1 MTSVLFYLHLNLLFS
16 ICLWTGTRLS
26 ECWTVFSRG
35 PPCGFNFVIV
45 VPSPALDKNVVWQ
58 RISKRSR
65 MFWNVMLFTSLGNFL
80 QDFLIYI
87 FRGTSSLSRRLFL
100 SLSVSSS
107 GIVFILLVNG
117 RKLSH
122 LFFLPTNFS
131 FQFLTMAFTFFF
143 VSSSTWLNHVVL
155 GYLTDASFKF

>member
-1 MTSVLFYLHLNLLFS
+1 
-16 ICLWTGTRLS
+16 
-26 ECWTVFSRG
+26 
-35 PPCGFNFVIV
+35 
-45 VPSPALDKNVVWQ
+45 
-58 RISKRSR
+58 
-65 MFWNVMLFTSLGNFL
+65 
-80 QDFLIYI
+80 
-87 FRGTSSLSRRLFL
+87 
-100 SLSVSSS
+100 LSVSSS